1 MDTMLFLWSSSS
13 SKDSRTINLDF
24 YDSEKQR
31 IESLSVGGGKP
42 YFLAPYPLS
51 KEEQQAVLE
60 HHGSVQEISKRDLFS
75 DKSLSL
81 AKVECLTPRLL
92 HKLSKHFERSWEN
105 EIAYDT
111 SNNGKQTYIDLMR
124 FIKYLMSKENIIW
137 KRSRFEI
144 GKE

>member
-1 MDTMLFLWSSSS
+1 MTYDEDIYKGEYRGNDPIIQLIAAQVNRIMEAGSR
-13 SKDSRTINLDF
+13 KDIDN
-24 YDSEKQR
+24 Y
-31 IESLSVGGGKP
+31 IESIDRLIDILP
-42 YFLAPYPLS
+42 PDL
-51 KEEQQAVLE
+51 EETILE
-60 HHGSVQEISKRDLFS
+60 YIK
-75 DKSLSL
+75 K
-81 AKVECLTPRLL
+81 
-92 HKLSKHFERSWEN
+92 N